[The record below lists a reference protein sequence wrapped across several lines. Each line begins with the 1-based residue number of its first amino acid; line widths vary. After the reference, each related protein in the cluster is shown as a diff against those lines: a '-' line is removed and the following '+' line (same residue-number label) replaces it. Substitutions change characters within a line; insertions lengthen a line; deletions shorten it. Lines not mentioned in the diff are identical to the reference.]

1 MKFQMKVNFPWS
13 RPLLSCCF
21 VMLALTSMADSF
33 ISFRQQGGAFP
44 ISTASQMSGIC
55 MDAHEKQGVIPS
67 SLVHTE

>member
-13 RPLLSCCF
+13 RPLLACCF

-44 ISTASQMSGIC
+44 ISTASQMSGI
-55 MDAHEKQGVIPS
+55 
-67 SLVHTE
+67 L